1 MGSFAHFKLRK
12 FMALWSFCI
21 FGELCAYMVT
31 LCIYGEH
38 FANHRY
44 LVDCSAVCRVRRL
57 NAEVEQ
63 GASRG
68 LAAQTRPFVKTS
80 FCSGSWEK
88 NQPEIFT
95 QAALEYLAKN
105 LIPQPSKKEAI
116 FHLERHAVFAC
127 ESLRHVSGCL
137 STTCRKVK
145 RKVKV
150 KVTSFSLSRGC
161 GGCRG
166 RLCGQTVRL
175 TTWSHKE
182 GLARLG
188 LTSFNY
194 RRKFLW

>member
-1 MGSFAHFKLRK
+1 MSTKRCHEINSYCRFILNILWTLGSFAHFKLRK

-88 NQPEIFT
+88 NQPKIFI
-95 QAALEYLAKN
+95 QAALEHLAKKSYN
-105 LIPQPSKKEAI
+105 
-116 FHLERHAVFAC
+116 
-127 ESLRHVSGCL
+127 
-137 STTCRKVK
+137 STLQVK
-145 RKVKV
+145 RQSSTLKDMQ
-150 KVTSFSLSRGC
+150 FSL
-161 GGCRG
+161 
-166 RLCGQTVRL
+166 VRV
-175 TTWSHKE
+175 
-182 GLARLG
+182 
-188 LTSFNY
+188 
-194 RRKFLW
+194 